1 MADIDIFGDEPVVS
15 MEEKEP
21 EDKEELKE
29 NQEEPMTEDQNED
42 QPEGQPEEAI
52 VIPDEK
58 VQDGGIIDDEEAKTE
73 SETALAVAETAVQ
86 PVEPAKPAE
95 IEPYIS
101 ETDTV
106 QVFICVVAKNFRSR
120 SFNHKNYTNLG
131 DERNVQSFRGAN
143 VCFIQFCWTNC
154 QNRLVSKGG

>member
-21 EDKEELKE
+21 EDKEELKAD
-29 NQEEPMTEDQNED
+29 QEEAMTEDQNE

-58 VQDGGIIDDEEAKTE
+58 VQDGGVIDDDVEAKTE
-73 SETALAVAETAVQ
+73 PETAVAVAETAVQ
-86 PVEPAKPAE
+86 PVEPVKPAE

-106 QVFICVVAKNFRSR
+106 QVFICVVAK
-120 SFNHKNYTNLG
+120 FN
-131 DERNVQSFRGAN
+131 RGHL
-143 VCFIQFCWTNC
+143 IIK
-154 QNRLVSKGG
+154 LH

>member
-21 EDKEELKE
+21 EDKEELK
-29 NQEEPMTEDQNED
+29 NQEEAMTEDQNE

-52 VIPDEK
+52 VIPDER
-58 VQDGGIIDDEEAKTE
+58 VQDGGVIDDEEVKTE
-73 SETALAVAETAVQ
+73 SDTSVAVAETAVQ
-86 PVEPAKPAE
+86 PVELAKPAE

-106 QVFICVVAKNFRSR
+106 QVFICVVAK
-120 SFNHKNYTNLG
+120 FN
-131 DERNVQSFRGAN
+131 RGHL
-143 VCFIQFCWTNC
+143 IIK
-154 QNRLVSKGG
+154 LH

>member
-21 EDKEELKE
+21 EDKEELK
-29 NQEEPMTEDQNED
+29 NQEEAMTEDQNE
-42 QPEGQPEEAI
+42 QPEGQPVEAI

-58 VQDGGIIDDEEAKTE
+58 VQDGGVIDDDVEAKTE
-73 SETALAVAETAVQ
+73 PETAVAVAETAVQ

-106 QVFICVVAKNFRSR
+106 QVFICVVA
-120 SFNHKNYTNLG
+120 TI
-131 DERNVQSFRGAN
+131 DRG
-143 VCFIQFCWTNC
+143 
-154 QNRLVSKGG
+154 RLIIKLH

>member
-21 EDKEELKE
+21 EDKEELKAD
-29 NQEEPMTEDQNED
+29 QEEAMTEDQNE

-58 VQDGGIIDDEEAKTE
+58 VQDGGVIDDEEAKTE
-73 SETALAVAETAVQ
+73 SEVAVTETAVQ

>member
-21 EDKEELKE
+21 EDKEELKD
-29 NQEEPMTEDQNED
+29 QEETMTEDQNE
-42 QPEGQPEEAI
+42 QPEGQPVEAI

-58 VQDGGIIDDEEAKTE
+58 VQDGGVIDDDVEAKTE
-73 SETALAVAETAVQ
+73 PETAVAVAETAVQ

-106 QVFICVVAKNFRSR
+106 QVFICVVA
-120 SFNHKNYTNLG
+120 TI
-131 DERNVQSFRGAN
+131 DRG
-143 VCFIQFCWTNC
+143 
-154 QNRLVSKGG
+154 RLIVKLH

>member
-21 EDKEELKE
+21 EDKEELKD
-29 NQEEPMTEDQNED
+29 QEEAMTEDQNE

-58 VQDGGIIDDEEAKTE
+58 VQDGGVIDDEEAKTE
-73 SETALAVAETAVQ
+73 SETSVAVAETAVQ

-106 QVFICVVAKNFRSR
+106 QVFICVVAK
-120 SFNHKNYTNLG
+120 FN
-131 DERNVQSFRGAN
+131 RGHL
-143 VCFIQFCWTNC
+143 IIK
-154 QNRLVSKGG
+154 LH

>member
-42 QPEGQPEEAI
+42 QPGGQPEEAI

-73 SETALAVAETAVQ
+73 PETAVAVAETAVQ

-106 QVFICVVAKNFRSR
+106 Q
-120 SFNHKNYTNLG
+120 
-131 DERNVQSFRGAN
+131 
-143 VCFIQFCWTNC
+143 FCWTNC

>member
-21 EDKEELKE
+21 EDKEELKAD
-29 NQEEPMTEDQNED
+29 QEEAMTEDQNE
-42 QPEGQPEEAI
+42 QSEGQPEEAI

-58 VQDGGIIDDEEAKTE
+58 VQDGGVIDDEEAKTE
-73 SETALAVAETAVQ
+73 SEVAVTETAVQ

-106 QVFICVVAKNFRSR
+106 QVFICVVAK
-120 SFNHKNYTNLG
+120 FN
-131 DERNVQSFRGAN
+131 RGHL
-143 VCFIQFCWTNC
+143 IIK
-154 QNRLVSKGG
+154 LH

>member
-21 EDKEELKE
+21 EDKEELKAD
-29 NQEEPMTEDQNED
+29 QEEAMTEDQNE

-58 VQDGGIIDDEEAKTE
+58 VQDGGVIDDEEAKTE
-73 SETALAVAETAVQ
+73 SEVAVTETAVQ

-106 QVFICVVAKNFRSR
+106 QVFICVVAK
-120 SFNHKNYTNLG
+120 FN
-131 DERNVQSFRGAN
+131 RGHL
-143 VCFIQFCWTNC
+143 IIK
-154 QNRLVSKGG
+154 LH

>member
-21 EDKEELKE
+21 EDKEELKAD
-29 NQEEPMTEDQNED
+29 QEEAMTEDQNE

-58 VQDGGIIDDEEAKTE
+58 VQDGGVIDDEEPKTE
-73 SETALAVAETAVQ
+73 SETTVAVAETAVQ

-106 QVFICVVAKNFRSR
+106 QVFICVVAK
-120 SFNHKNYTNLG
+120 FN
-131 DERNVQSFRGAN
+131 RGHL
-143 VCFIQFCWTNC
+143 IIK
-154 QNRLVSKGG
+154 LH

>member
-21 EDKEELKE
+21 EDKEELKGD
-29 NQEEPMTEDQNED
+29 QEEQL
-42 QPEGQPEEAI
+42 EGQSEGQTEEAI

-58 VQDGGIIDDEEAKTE
+58 VQDGGVIDDDVEAKTE
-73 SETALAVAETAVQ
+73 PETAVAVAETAVQ

-106 QVFICVVAKNFRSR
+106 QVFICVVA
-120 SFNHKNYTNLG
+120 TI
-131 DERNVQSFRGAN
+131 DRG
-143 VCFIQFCWTNC
+143 
-154 QNRLVSKGG
+154 RLIIKLH

>member
-21 EDKEELKE
+21 EDKEELKD
-29 NQEEPMTEDQNED
+29 QEETMTEDQNE
-42 QPEGQPEEAI
+42 QPEGQPVEAI

-58 VQDGGIIDDEEAKTE
+58 VQDGGVIDDEEVKTE
-73 SETALAVAETAVQ
+73 SETSVAVAETAVQ
-86 PVEPAKPAE
+86 PVEPSKPAE

-106 QVFICVVAKNFRSR
+106 QVFICVVAK
-120 SFNHKNYTNLG
+120 FN
-131 DERNVQSFRGAN
+131 RGHL
-143 VCFIQFCWTNC
+143 IIK
-154 QNRLVSKGG
+154 LH